1 VQRFSVFTWGNAYFT
16 RFACFPTLPANQRVT
31 RSRELKSIGDGGF
44 IAREYP
50 SSPAVGKH
58 GHGPLKVCLTL
69 AQKSSSVYRPTSR
82 RDSDRHASDR
92 VFDQCWGVIAP
103 MKTDFPSIR
112 LRSQF
117 IALMYITER
126 LQRNAGLHVVLT
138 NNLLRDLNEMFPF
151 HFIGGENVLW

>member
-1 VQRFSVFTWGNAYFT
+1 
-16 RFACFPTLPANQRVT
+16 
-31 RSRELKSIGDGGF
+31 
-44 IAREYP
+44 
-50 SSPAVGKH
+50 
-58 GHGPLKVCLTL
+58 
-69 AQKSSSVYRPTSR
+69 
-82 RDSDRHASDR
+82 
-92 VFDQCWGVIAP
+92 

-151 HFIGGENVLW
+151 HFIGGENVL